1 MPATARDRPA
11 VTLAAEKAAL
21 RAAARRR
28 RAAIPAAA
36 AARAA
41 AAVAAILRDRVPIAA
56 AAAVAGY
63 WPLGHEFDP
72 RPAMTA
78 LAGRGHRLAL
88 PVVGGRGL
96 PLVFRAWQPGD
107 PLEASAF
114 GTSVPPSDAP
124 EIAPGAVLAPALAVD
139 DCGYRLGYG
148 GGYYDR
154 TLARLRA
161 GAGARPLAIAVCFAG
176 QMVDSVPHGDGDQPV
191 DWVVTEDGAMR
202 IS

>member
-1 MPATARDRPA
+1 MPATTRPRFA

-21 RAAARRR
+21 RSAARRR

-41 AAVAAILRDRVPIAA
+41 TAVAAILRDRVPIPA

-63 WPLGHEFDP
+63 WPLGDELDP
-72 RPAMTA
+72 RPAMIA
-78 LAGRGHRLAL
+78 LECRGHRLAL
-88 PVVGGRGL
+88 PVVAGPGL
-96 PLVFRAWQPGD
+96 PLVFRAWRPGG

-114 GTSVPPSDAP
+114 GTSVPPGDEP

-139 DCGYRLGYG
+139 GRGYRLGYG

-154 TLARLRA
+154 TLTRLRA

-176 QMVDSVPHGDGDQPV
+176 QMVDAVPHGDGDQPV

>member
-1 MPATARDRPA
+1 MRQTARAQPA
-11 VTLAAEKAAL
+11 VTLADEKTAL

-28 RAAIPAAA
+28 RAAIPAQT

-41 AAVAAILRDRVPIAA
+41 AAVAAILRDRVPIPAA
-56 AAAVAGY
+56 ATVAGY
-63 WPLGHEFDP
+63 WPLGDEIDP
-72 RPAMTA
+72 RPAMAA
-78 LAGRGHRLAL
+78 LEDRGHRLAL
-88 PVVGGRGL
+88 PVVVGGGL
-96 PLVFRAWQPGD
+96 PLVFRAWQPEG

-124 EIAPGAVLAPALAVD
+124 EVVPGAVLTPALAVD
-139 DCGYRLGYG
+139 DRGYRLGYG

-161 GAGARPLAIAVCFAG
+161 DADARPLAIAVCFAR
-176 QMVDSVPHGDGDQPV
+176 QMVAAVPSGEGDQPV

>member
-1 MPATARDRPA
+1 MPATPRARSA
-11 VTLAAEKAAL
+11 GTLAAEKVAL

-41 AAVAAILRDRVPIAA
+41 AAVAAILRDRVPIPA

-63 WPLGHEFDP
+63 WPLGDEFDP

-78 LAGRGHRLAL
+78 LEGRGHRLAL
-88 PVVGGRGL
+88 PVVAGPGL
-96 PLVFRAWQPGD
+96 PLVFRAWQRGD

-114 GTSVPPSDAP
+114 GTSVPLGDAP

-139 DCGYRLGYG
+139 DRGYRLGYG

-161 GAGARPLAIAVCFAG
+161 GAGARPLAIAVCFAR
-176 QMVDSVPHGDGDQPV
+176 QMVDAVPHGDGDQPV